1 MVEFSE
7 AGRKSG
13 GRVVTSR
20 ARLDPRMSTA
30 AVVAVVGVG
39 AVVIGAWARPRPD
52 RPDAWRRS
60 VRPGSRPAAD
70 NGGPRME
77 MAARHPHLLLVRE
90 RLCD

>member
-30 AVVAVVGVG
+30 AVVAAVGVG
-39 AVVIGAWARPRPD
+39 VVVIGAWARPRAD
-52 RPDAWRRS
+52 RPDTWRRS
-60 VRPGSRPAAD
+60 VRQGSRSAADKGGPAPAAVS
-70 NGGPRME
+70 
-77 MAARHPHLLLVRE
+77 RHPHLVLVRE